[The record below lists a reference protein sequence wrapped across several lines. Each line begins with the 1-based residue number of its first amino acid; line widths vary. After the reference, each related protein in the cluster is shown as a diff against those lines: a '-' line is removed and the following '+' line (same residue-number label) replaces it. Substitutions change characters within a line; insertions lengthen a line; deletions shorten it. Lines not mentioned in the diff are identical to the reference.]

1 MISLETLSTLLSIG
15 ETELIEELII
25 ALLASP
31 QLALFFEKFPGLKN
45 ALLRDV
51 PRWKAEIN
59 AELKATPVPAVL
71 AEEFQLFQRVQLL
84 SDRQF
89 SQQLDDTLQTLE
101 RLPSPFIDEARRLL
115 QHTDIHHLSLH
126 QPGVHASCF

>member
-1 MISLETLSTLLSIG
+1 MIPLETLSTLLSVG

-31 QLALFFEKFPGLKN
+31 QLALFFEKFPGLKK

-51 PRWKAEIN
+51 PRWRAEIN
-59 AELKATPVPAVL
+59 AELKATPVPATL

-84 SDRQF
+84 SDREF
-89 SQQLDDTLQTLE
+89 SHQLNATLQALE
-101 RLPSPFIDEARRLL
+101 SLPSPFLDEANRLL
-115 QHTDIHHLSLH
+115 QHTDISHLSS
-126 QPGVHASCF
+126 A

>member
-1 MISLETLSTLLSIG
+1 MIPLETLSTLLSVG

-31 QLALFFEKFPGLKN
+31 QLALFLKSFRAEK

-51 PRWKAEIN
+51 PRWRAEIN
-59 AELKATPVPAVL
+59 AELKATPVPATL

-84 SDRQF
+84 SDREF
-89 SQQLDDTLQTLE
+89 SHQLNATLQALE
-101 RLPSPFIDEARRLL
+101 SLPSPFLDEANRLL
-115 QHTDIHHLSLH
+115 QHTDISHLSSAQH
-126 QPGVHASCF
+126 QLFYSAGG